1 MSVEEQERLAR
12 VAQWYSNRT
21 GFYSQLVV
29 FGFRSLQP
37 YFVPGNVLEMGSADG
52 HMTELLLTHFDD
64 VSIVDGSSDFVEAIR
79 QRMPEVKTHLS
90 LFEQFAPAETYDNIV
105 MAHILEHV
113 EDPVQVLKLAASWL
127 SPGGR
132 VLVIVPNALSLHRLA
147 GVKMGMLTA
156 PTDLNEDDIR
166 IGHRR
171 VYTPET
177 LEADVAA
184 AGLRLIKRDGIFLK
198 PLSNKQ
204 IEEGWS
210 QELID
215 AYYELGKD
223 FPDLATEILL
233 VCER

>member
-1 MSVEEQERLAR
+1 
-12 VAQWYSNRT
+12 
-21 GFYSQLVV
+21 
-29 FGFRSLQP
+29 
-37 YFVPGNVLEMGSADG
+37 
-52 HMTELLLTHFDD
+52 
-64 VSIVDGSSDFVEAIR
+64 
-79 QRMPEVKTHLS
+79 VKTHLS
-90 LFEQFAPAETYDNIV
+90 LFEQFTPTQKYDNIV

-113 EDPVQVLKLAASWL
+113 EDPVQILQLAASWL
-127 SPGGR
+127 LPGGR
-132 VLVIVPNALSLHRLA
+132 ILVIVPNAQSLHRLA
-147 GVKMGMLTA
+147 GVKMGMLDA

-177 LEADVAA
+177 LEADVSA

-204 IEEGWS
+204 IEDAWS
-210 QELID
+210 QDLIE